1 LVWRGCDDQDGG
13 DGVRDSKKNLLTLFV
28 TNNDASVILA
38 TVILFFVFMF
48 GSEGFL
54 SSYNIFNVSR
64 MSALFVFIALG
75 QAMVI
80 VVGGMN
86 LSLGAIGGLT
96 VVCLGYSLQVLR
108 LSPTYGVIVAML
120 VGTGLGALNGFIVT
134 KLNLNSF
141 VATLATSFV
150 FTGIVYGISRGNAYQ
165 GIPAS
170 FTLLGRRGIGPIPYL
185 LILAVLA
192 LLILFYVFRYTALGR
207 RILATGGNIEAARL
221 SGINTTRM
229 IVIANTAS
237 GVFGA
242 LAGVFTVSWLGIA
255 PPSAGQDWLI
265 TSFAISV
272 IGGTA
277 LKGGKISP
285 LGFLVSG
292 ILLALVKNG
301 LIMLSVNIYYEQ
313 TFLGLI
319 ILGAV
324 MLESA
329 RTRYMRTRM

>member
-1 LVWRGCDDQDGG
+1 
-13 DGVRDSKKNLLTLFV
+13 VRSSKRSLLTLFV
-28 TNNDASVILA
+28 TNNEASVILA
-38 TVILFFVFMF
+38 TVILFFIFML

-64 MSALFVFIALG
+64 MSALFIFIALG

-80 VVGGMN
+80 IIGGMN
-86 LSLGAIGGLT
+86 LSLGAIGGLS
-96 VVCLGYSLQVLR
+96 VVCLGYCLQVLR
-108 LSPTYGVIVAML
+108 LSPTLAVTIAML
-120 VGTGLGALNGFIVT
+120 VGIGLGALNGFIVT

-141 VATLATSFV
+141 VATLATSFI

-170 FTLLGRRGIGPIPYL
+170 FTLLGRRGIGSIPYL
-185 LILAVLA
+185 LILAVFA
-192 LLILFYVFRYTALGR
+192 LLIQFYIFRYTAFGR
-207 RILATGGNIEAARL
+207 RLLATGGNIDAARL
-221 SGINTTRM
+221 SGINTMRM
-229 IVIANTAS
+229 IVIANIAS
-237 GVFGA
+237 GAFAA
-242 LAGVFTVSWLGIA
+242 LAGIFTVSWLGIA

-301 LIMLSVNIYYEQ
+301 LVMLSVNIYFEQ
-313 TFLGLI
+313 TFLGVI

-329 RTRYMRTRM
+329 RTRYMRTRL